1 MVNGESSYEEL
12 YEEELKKMP
21 NHQIVS
27 LLVMNIRNQ
36 EKRVKK
42 YGMTK
47 KSVEHVEK
55 LVIHIQLLQQELLER
70 MDKT

>member
-21 NHQIVS
+21 NHQILT
-27 LLVMNIRNQ
+27 LLVLNIRNQ

-47 KSVEHVEK
+47 KSVAHVEK
-55 LVIHIQLLQQELLER
+55 LIIHIQLLKQELLER